1 MHIEHSLNAPGNC
14 NPLQQTCVADSILN
28 AHFTDED
35 TTAQGGEETCSDT
48 ELEMVQPWLEGT
60 QHGPGASPACEWTI
74 IEDFLLLGIEFI
86 WS

>member
-35 TTAQGGEETCSDT
+35 TKAQGGEETCSDT

-60 QHGPGASPACEWTI
+60 QHGSGASPACE
-74 IEDFLLLGIEFI
+74 
-86 WS
+86 